1 MTTKGRPPKAQGET
15 LARLS
20 QHIKH
25 VDNSYHRLGKILVGL
40 ENELVGNKHEE
51 RITDLVTQVIA
62 LKKENLTLKVAAN
75 QLINEMHELGA
86 EMQKAYDAIKTDIK
100 EHDSHPKRIT
110 ALEEELV
117 DLKEWNEEL
126 KCRSHSMEKFRIRCN
141 TRITALE
148 EHIKY
153 IINDVVD
160 MFDKLKSPRIMKIEE
175 VEELTTLKRLTIW
188 REEKQGRFPKH
199 RQLTNKSIGWI
210 SSEIEDWIATHT
222 SIIQN
227 CNLHKEPKND

>member
-20 QHIKH
+20 KRIKQLEISH
-25 VDNSYHRLGKILVGL
+25 QRVGNIIVGL
-40 ENELVGNKHEE
+40 ENELVGDKHAE
-51 RITDLVTQVIA
+51 RIKSLEDLNRATKLVI
-62 LKKENLTLKVAAN
+62 NTFDF
-75 QLINEMHELGA
+75 ELD
-86 EMQKAYDAIKTDIK
+86 K
-100 EHDSHPKRIT
+100 
-110 ALEEELV
+110 
-117 DLKEWNEEL
+117 
-126 KCRSHSMEKFRIRCN
+126 
-141 TRITALE
+141 RITALE

-210 SSEIEDWIATHT
+210 ASEIEEWIATHT
-222 SIIQN
+222 SIPGS
-227 CNLHKEPKND
+227 CNLHKESKNEES